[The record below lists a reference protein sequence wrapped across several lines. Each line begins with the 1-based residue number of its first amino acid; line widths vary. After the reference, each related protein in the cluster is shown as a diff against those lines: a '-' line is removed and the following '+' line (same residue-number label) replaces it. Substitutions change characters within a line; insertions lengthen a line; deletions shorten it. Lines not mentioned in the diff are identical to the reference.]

1 MIKLDVVLK
10 HSNALYVVSSMWLVL
25 ISGSKSINLKNLTE
39 DKNSSTIAADAVEL
53 ARKINMQLVYYVNK
67 RKNQLMYYVKLPIC
81 QC

>member
-1 MIKLDVVLK
+1 MWYF
-10 HSNALYVVSSMWLVL
+10 NTPMLYVVSSMWLVL

-53 ARKINMQLVYYVNK
+53 ARKINLQLVSCVNK
-67 RKNQLMYYVKLPIC
+67 RKNQLICYAKLPIC

>member
-1 MIKLDVVLK
+1 
-10 HSNALYVVSSMWLVL
+10 MWLVL

-53 ARKINMQLVYYVNK
+53 ARKINMQLVSYVNK
-67 RKNQLMYYVKLPIC
+67 RKKNQLIYYVKLPIC

>member
-1 MIKLDVVLK
+1 
-10 HSNALYVVSSMWLVL
+10 MWLVL

-53 ARKINMQLVYYVNK
+53 ARKINMQLVYYVNN

>member
-1 MIKLDVVLK
+1 MWYFNTPMLSI
-10 HSNALYVVSSMWLVL
+10 SSMWLVL

-53 ARKINMQLVYYVNK
+53 ARKINMQLVSYVNK
-67 RKNQLMYYVKLPIC
+67 RKKNQLIYYVKLPIC